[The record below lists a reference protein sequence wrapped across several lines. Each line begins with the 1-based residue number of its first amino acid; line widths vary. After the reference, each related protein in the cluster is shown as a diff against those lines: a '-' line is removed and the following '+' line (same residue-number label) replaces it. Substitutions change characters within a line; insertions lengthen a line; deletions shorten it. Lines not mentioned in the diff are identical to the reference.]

1 MPGPAGGPGDPP
13 EPERLPEPERPP
25 GPPRPPRS
33 LIGDADRERLTTLL
47 REHYAAGRISLDEL
61 RRRVGI
67 VLAAAYADEA
77 AAALA
82 ELPPVASAAAAGTP
96 GPAGPGGAGGAAAGR
111 ARSRSRRRHGQAA
124 EPQPGWVPTPERFRD
139 PSSGTIMR
147 VWTDPADGSRHY
159 VPDTLA

>member
-1 MPGPAGGPGDPP
+1 M
-13 EPERLPEPERPP
+13 
-25 GPPRPPRS
+25 
-33 LIGDADRERLTTLL
+33 L

-61 RRRVGI
+61 RRRVGV

-82 ELPPVASAAAAGTP
+82 DLPPIAAGTAGP
-96 GPAGPGGAGGAAAGR
+96 GASGGNAPGGAGRPRWG
-111 ARSRSRRRHGQAA
+111 RRHAQVA

-159 VPDTLA
+159 VPDDSPV

>member
-1 MPGPAGGPGDPP
+1 MPATPHAGAAGA
-13 EPERLPEPERPP
+13 
-25 GPPRPPRS
+25 PRS
-33 LIGDADRERLTTLL
+33 LIGDADRDRLTALL

-61 RRRVGI
+61 RRRVGV
-67 VLAAAYADEA
+67 VLAVAYADEA

-82 ELPPVASAAAAGTP
+82 DLPPIAAGTAGP
-96 GPAGPGGAGGAAAGR
+96 GASGGNAPGGAGRPRWG
-111 ARSRSRRRHGQAA
+111 RRHAQVA

-159 VPDTLA
+159 VPDDSPV

>member
-1 MPGPAGGPGDPP
+1 M
-13 EPERLPEPERPP
+13 
-25 GPPRPPRS
+25 
-33 LIGDADRERLTTLL
+33 TTLL

-61 RRRVGI
+61 RRRVGV

-77 AAALA
+77 AVALA
-82 ELPPVASAAAAGTP
+82 ELPPIAVTGAGTDVTSPGAAGAP
-96 GPAGPGGAGGAAAGR
+96 GHAKPRHRGR
-111 ARSRSRRRHGQAA
+111 HAQAA

-159 VPDTLA
+159 VPDYGPV